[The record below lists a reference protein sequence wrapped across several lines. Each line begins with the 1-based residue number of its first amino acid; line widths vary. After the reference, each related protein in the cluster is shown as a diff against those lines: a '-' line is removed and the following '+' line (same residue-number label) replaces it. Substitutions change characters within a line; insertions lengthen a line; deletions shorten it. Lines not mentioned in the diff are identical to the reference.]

1 MTISADK
8 VKALRERTGV
18 GIMDCK
24 SALTETDGDID
35 KAVELLRKM
44 GVTSAEKRAGRDTNQ
59 GLVEAYIHAGSQLGV
74 LVEIN
79 CETDFVAKTDDFK
92 NFARDI
98 AMQVAATGPRVVS
111 REDFPQGEIDKEL
124 EIYKTQANNEGK
136 PENIIERFVQGK
148 LEKFYQENALM
159 EQSYIK
165 DPSKNIKELFKKVLG
180 IRNFSILNSRFENF
194 RNFKSTVSK

>member
-44 GVTSAEKRAGRDTNQ
+44 GVASAEKRAGRETDQ

-79 CETDFVAKTDDFK
+79 CETDFVAKTDDFR

-111 REDFPQGEIDKEL
+111 REDFPQEDIDKEL

-165 DPSKNIKELFKKVLG
+165 DPNKNIKELLTEVITKTGENINIRKFVRYQLG
-180 IRNFSILNSRFENF
+180 S
-194 RNFKSTVSK
+194 

>member
-44 GVTSAEKRAGRDTNQ
+44 GVASAEKRAGRETDE

-79 CETDFVAKTDDFK
+79 CETDFVANTDEFK

-165 DPSKNIKELFKKVLG
+165 DPSKNIKELLAEVITKTGENINIRKFVRYQLG
-180 IRNFSILNSRFENF
+180 S
-194 RNFKSTVSK
+194 

>member
-44 GVTSAEKRAGRDTNQ
+44 GVASAEKRAGRETNQ
-59 GLVEAYIHAGSQLGV
+59 GLVEAYVHAGSQLGV

-111 REDFPQGEIDKEL
+111 REDFPQEDIDKEL

-136 PENIIERFVQGK
+136 PENIVERYVQGK

-165 DPSKNIKELFKKVLG
+165 DPNKNIKELLTGVIAKTGENIIIAKFVRYQLG
-180 IRNFSILNSRFENF
+180 S
-194 RNFKSTVSK
+194 

>member
-44 GVTSAEKRAGRDTNQ
+44 GVASAEKRAGRETNQ

-79 CETDFVAKTDDFK
+79 CETDFVANTDEFK

-165 DPSKNIKELFKKVLG
+165 DPSKNIKELLAEVITKTGENINIRKFVRYQLG
-180 IRNFSILNSRFENF
+180 S
-194 RNFKSTVSK
+194 

>member
-44 GVTSAEKRAGRDTNQ
+44 GVASAEKRAGRETDE
-59 GLVEAYIHAGSQLGV
+59 GLVEAYIHTGSQLGV

-111 REDFPQGEIDKEL
+111 REDFPQGEIDKEV

-148 LEKFYQENALM
+148 LKKFYQENALM

-165 DPSKNIKELFKKVLG
+165 DPSKNIKELLAEVITKTGENINIRKFVRYQLG
-180 IRNFSILNSRFENF
+180 S
-194 RNFKSTVSK
+194 

>member
-44 GVTSAEKRAGRDTNQ
+44 GVASAEKRAGRETDE

-165 DPSKNIKELFKKVLG
+165 DPNKNIKELLAEVITKTGENINIRKFVRYQLG
-180 IRNFSILNSRFENF
+180 S
-194 RNFKSTVSK
+194 

>member
-44 GVTSAEKRAGRDTNQ
+44 GVASAEKRAGRETDE

-79 CETDFVAKTDDFK
+79 CETDFVANTDEFK

-165 DPSKNIKELFKKVLG
+165 DPNKNIKELLTEVITKTGENINIRKFVRYQLG
-180 IRNFSILNSRFENF
+180 S
-194 RNFKSTVSK
+194 

>member
-44 GVTSAEKRAGRDTNQ
+44 GVASAEKRAGRETDE
-59 GLVEAYIHAGSQLGV
+59 GLVEAYIHPGSQLGV

-92 NFARDI
+92 NFSRDI

-148 LEKFYQENALM
+148 LKKFYQENALM

-165 DPSKNIKELFKKVLG
+165 DPSKNIKELLAEVITKTGENINIRKFVRYQLG
-180 IRNFSILNSRFENF
+180 S
-194 RNFKSTVSK
+194 

>member
-44 GVTSAEKRAGRDTNQ
+44 GVASAEKRAGRDTNQ

-111 REDFPQGEIDKEL
+111 REDFPQEDIDKEL

-136 PENIIERFVQGK
+136 PENIVERFVQGK

-165 DPSKNIKELFKKVLG
+165 DPNKNIKELLTEVITKTGEHINIRKFVRYQLG
-180 IRNFSILNSRFENF
+180 S
-194 RNFKSTVSK
+194 

>member
-44 GVTSAEKRAGRDTNQ
+44 GVASAEKRAGRETDE

-79 CETDFVAKTDDFK
+79 CETDFVANTDDFK

-136 PENIIERFVQGK
+136 PENIIKRFVQGK

-165 DPSKNIKELFKKVLG
+165 DPSKNIKELLAEVITKTGENINIRKFVRYQLG
-180 IRNFSILNSRFENF
+180 S
-194 RNFKSTVSK
+194 

>member
-44 GVTSAEKRAGRDTNQ
+44 GIASAEKRAGRETDQ

-79 CETDFVAKTDDFK
+79 CETDFVANTDDFK

-165 DPSKNIKELFKKVLG
+165 DPSKNIKELLAEVITKTGENINIRKFVRYQLG
-180 IRNFSILNSRFENF
+180 S
-194 RNFKSTVSK
+194 

>member
-44 GVTSAEKRAGRDTNQ
+44 GVASAEKRAGRETDQ

-79 CETDFVAKTDDFK
+79 CETDFVAKTEDFK

-111 REDFPQGEIDKEL
+111 REDFPQGDIDKEV

-165 DPSKNIKELFKKVLG
+165 DPSKNIKELLTEVITKTGENINIRKFVRYQLG
-180 IRNFSILNSRFENF
+180 S
-194 RNFKSTVSK
+194 

>member
-111 REDFPQGEIDKEL
+111 REDFPQEDIDKEL

-136 PENIIERFVQGK
+136 PENIVERIVQGK

-165 DPSKNIKELFKKVLG
+165 DPNKNIKELLTEVITKTG
-180 IRNFSILNSRFENF
+180 ENINIRKFVRYQIGS
-194 RNFKSTVSK
+194 

>member
-44 GVTSAEKRAGRDTNQ
+44 GVASAEKRAGRETDQ

-111 REDFPQGEIDKEL
+111 REDFPQEDIDKEL

-136 PENIIERFVQGK
+136 PENIVERFVQGK

-165 DPSKNIKELFKKVLG
+165 DPNKNIKELLTEVIAKTGENIIIAKFVRYQLG
-180 IRNFSILNSRFENF
+180 S
-194 RNFKSTVSK
+194 

>member
-1 MTISADK
+1 MAISADK
-8 VKALRERTGV
+8 VKTLRERTGV

-35 KAVELLRKM
+35 KAVERLRNM
-44 GVTSAEKRAGRDTNQ
+44 GVASAEKRAGRETDQ
-59 GLVEAYIHAGSQLGV
+59 GLVEAYIHARSQLGV

-111 REDFPQGEIDKEL
+111 REDFPQEDIDKEL

-165 DPSKNIKELFKKVLG
+165 DPSKNIKELLTEVITKTGENINIRKFVRYQLG
-180 IRNFSILNSRFENF
+180 S
-194 RNFKSTVSK
+194 

>member
-1 MTISADK
+1 MGISADK

-44 GVTSAEKRAGRDTNQ
+44 GVASAEKRAGRDTNQ

-111 REDFPQGEIDKEL
+111 REDFPQEDIDKEL

-165 DPSKNIKELFKKVLG
+165 DPNKNIKELLTEVIAKTGENIIITKFVRYQLG
-180 IRNFSILNSRFENF
+180 S
-194 RNFKSTVSK
+194 

>member
-1 MTISADK
+1 MTISADT
-8 VKALRERTGV
+8 VKTLRERTGV

-35 KAVELLRKM
+35 KAIELLRKM
-44 GVTSAEKRAGRDTNQ
+44 GVASAEKRVGRETNQ

-98 AMQVAATGPRVVS
+98 AMQIAATGPRVVS
-111 REDFPQGEIDKEL
+111 RKDFPQEDIDKEL

-165 DPSKNIKELFKKVLG
+165 DPNKNIKELLTEVIAKIGENIIITKFVRYQLG
-180 IRNFSILNSRFENF
+180 S
-194 RNFKSTVSK
+194 

>member
-44 GVTSAEKRAGRDTNQ
+44 GVASAEKRVGRDTNQ

-111 REDFPQGEIDKEL
+111 REDFPQEDIDKEL

-136 PENIIERFVQGK
+136 PENIVERFVQGK

-165 DPSKNIKELFKKVLG
+165 DPNKNIKELLTELITKTGENINIRKFVRYQLG
-180 IRNFSILNSRFENF
+180 S
-194 RNFKSTVSK
+194 

>member
-44 GVTSAEKRAGRDTNQ
+44 GVASAEKRAGRETDE

-79 CETDFVAKTDDFK
+79 CETDFVANTDDFK

-165 DPSKNIKELFKKVLG
+165 DPSKNIKELLAEVITKTGENINIRKFVRYQLG
-180 IRNFSILNSRFENF
+180 S
-194 RNFKSTVSK
+194 

>member
-24 SALTETDGDID
+24 NALTETDGDID

-44 GVTSAEKRAGRDTNQ
+44 GVASAEKRAGRETDE

-165 DPSKNIKELFKKVLG
+165 DPSKNIKELLAEVITKTGENINIRKFVRYQLG
-180 IRNFSILNSRFENF
+180 S
-194 RNFKSTVSK
+194 

>member
-44 GVTSAEKRAGRDTNQ
+44 GVASAEKRAGRETDQ

-79 CETDFVAKTDDFK
+79 CETDFVAKTDDLK

-111 REDFPQGEIDKEL
+111 REDFPQRDIDKEL

-136 PENIIERFVQGK
+136 PENIVERFVQGK

-165 DPSKNIKELFKKVLG
+165 DPSKNIKELLTEVITKTGENINIRKFVRYQLG
-180 IRNFSILNSRFENF
+180 S
-194 RNFKSTVSK
+194 

>member
-1 MTISADK
+1 MGISADK

-44 GVTSAEKRAGRDTNQ
+44 GVASAEKRAGRETNQ

-111 REDFPQGEIDKEL
+111 REDFPQEDIDKEL

-165 DPSKNIKELFKKVLG
+165 DPSKNIKELLTEVITKTGENINIRKFVRYQLG
-180 IRNFSILNSRFENF
+180 S
-194 RNFKSTVSK
+194 

>member
-1 MTISADK
+1 
-8 VKALRERTGV
+8 
-18 GIMDCK
+18 MDCK

-44 GVTSAEKRAGRDTNQ
+44 GVASAEKRAGRETDE
-59 GLVEAYIHAGSQLGV
+59 GLVEAYIHTGSQLGV

-79 CETDFVAKTDDFK
+79 CETDFVANTDEFK

-111 REDFPQGEIDKEL
+111 REDFPQGEIDKEV

-148 LEKFYQENALM
+148 LKKFYQENALM

-165 DPSKNIKELFKKVLG
+165 DPSKNIKELLAEVITKTGENINIRKFVRYQLG
-180 IRNFSILNSRFENF
+180 S
-194 RNFKSTVSK
+194 

>member
-44 GVTSAEKRAGRDTNQ
+44 GGASAEKRAGRETDE

-111 REDFPQGEIDKEL
+111 REDFPQGEIDKEV

-165 DPSKNIKELFKKVLG
+165 DPSKNIKELLAEVITKTGENINIRKFVRYQLG
-180 IRNFSILNSRFENF
+180 S
-194 RNFKSTVSK
+194 

>member
-44 GVTSAEKRAGRDTNQ
+44 GIASAEKRAGRETDE

-79 CETDFVAKTDDFK
+79 CETDFVANTDEFK

-165 DPSKNIKELFKKVLG
+165 DPSKNIKELLAEVITKTGENINIRKFVRYQLG
-180 IRNFSILNSRFENF
+180 S
-194 RNFKSTVSK
+194 

>member
-1 MTISADK
+1 MGISADK

-44 GVTSAEKRAGRDTNQ
+44 GVASAEKRAGRETNQ
-59 GLVEAYIHAGSQLGV
+59 GLVEAYIHAGNQLGV

-111 REDFPQGEIDKEL
+111 REDFLKEDIDKEL

-136 PENIIERFVQGK
+136 PENIVERFVQGK
-148 LEKFYQENALM
+148 LEKFYQENALL

-165 DPSKNIKELFKKVLG
+165 DPNKNIKELLTEVITKTGENINIRKFVRYQLG
-180 IRNFSILNSRFENF
+180 S
-194 RNFKSTVSK
+194 

>member
-1 MTISADK
+1 MGISADK

-44 GVTSAEKRAGRDTNQ
+44 GVASAEKRAGRETNQ

-79 CETDFVAKTDDFK
+79 CETDFVANTDDFK

-111 REDFPQGEIDKEL
+111 REDFPQEDIDKEL

-165 DPSKNIKELFKKVLG
+165 DPNKNIKELLTEVITKTGENINIRKFVRYQLG
-180 IRNFSILNSRFENF
+180 S
-194 RNFKSTVSK
+194 